1 MDKSIDISIVIVNWN
16 TKELLLKCIESIKKE
31 KSIYQKEIIVVD
43 NDSSDN
49 SPQVIIDHHPDVHL
63 IRNKANLGFAKA
75 NNIGITVSKGSYLC
89 LINSDVE
96 VLDDCL
102 YKLYEFIDSNPQI
115 GIVGP
120 KIFYPDMRD
129 HDSCRNYPT
138 LWNNFCEA
146 IALNKIFS
154 YSKTFSGEHMEYFHH
169 DKTLKTDSLVGCFLM
184 IRRAALNQI
193 GLFDEQFFIFAE
205 ELDLC
210 HRIKKSGWDVV
221 FFPEAAIIHHH
232 GASTSKDPLRFS
244 IEQIISKI
252 KYWKKHHGRL
262 VVMTFLLILIMHHG
276 IRLVSESILYFFKP
290 SEKVQ
295 IIQRLSKN
303 YLCLKYI
310 LSGKYNGNRA
320 SMA

>member
-1 MDKSIDISIVIVNWN
+1 
-16 TKELLLKCIESIKKE
+16 
-31 KSIYQKEIIVVD
+31 
-43 NDSSDN
+43 
-49 SPQVIIDHHPDVHL
+49 
-63 IRNKANLGFAKA
+63 
-75 NNIGITVSKGSYLC
+75 
-89 LINSDVE
+89 
-96 VLDDCL
+96 
-102 YKLYEFIDSNPQI
+102 
-115 GIVGP
+115 
-120 KIFYPDMRD
+120 
-129 HDSCRNYPT
+129 
-138 LWNNFCEA
+138 
-146 IALNKIFS
+146 
-154 YSKTFSGEHMEYFHH
+154 
-169 DKTLKTDSLVGCFLM
+169 M